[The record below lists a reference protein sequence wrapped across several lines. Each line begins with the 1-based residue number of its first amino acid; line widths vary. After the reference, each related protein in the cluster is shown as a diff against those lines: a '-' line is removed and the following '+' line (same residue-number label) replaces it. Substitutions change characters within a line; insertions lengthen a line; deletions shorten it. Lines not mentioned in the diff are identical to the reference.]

1 VENLFI
7 LYIVVAQVFYI
18 KRVIKSPSKHVTLLL
33 EMALVCPYDLSQSI
47 KVKLTDSTGN
57 RFYME
62 DWMDK
67 PKQINVEQHSLIVK
81 SFVFDW
87 GN

>member
-33 EMALVCPYDLSQSI
+33 EMALV
-47 KVKLTDSTGN
+47 
-57 RFYME
+57 RFSLAE
-62 DWMDK
+62 DGLVFNADTTALVRDTIL
-67 PKQINVEQHSLIVK
+67 PILAF
-81 SFVFDW
+81 SFS
-87 GN
+87 